1 MEMTVKEVQSLC
13 FSPTHTTQRSVEA
26 LSGALA
32 AKLGVPY
39 AAQELT
45 LPHER
50 AQARAYSA
58 EMLVVVGA
66 PVYGGRLP
74 NVFVEAMEQVQGN
87 GALAVAVVTYGNRA
101 YEDALLELQ
110 RLLEGAGFRVV
121 AGCASLGEHSM
132 TARVAAGRPDEQD
145 LAAAREYGERIAEKL
160 AAGDT
165 GTPKL
170 PGNEPFRAW
179 SAGPSVYPE
188 TSDACVHCGLCA
200 SVCPMGIIDPA
211 DPAAEAE
218 GCIRCCACVK
228 GCPVGARAFT
238 QPPLLAVI
246 EKLETFCTARREPE
260 LYL

>member
-121 AGCASLGEHSM
+121 AGCASLGEHSR

-160 AAGDT
+160 AAGDA

-228 GCPVGARAFT
+228 GCPAEAKYFDDAGYLYHKSELEEVYARPAANEVF
-238 QPPLLAVI
+238 L
-246 EKLETFCTARREPE
+246 
-260 LYL
+260 